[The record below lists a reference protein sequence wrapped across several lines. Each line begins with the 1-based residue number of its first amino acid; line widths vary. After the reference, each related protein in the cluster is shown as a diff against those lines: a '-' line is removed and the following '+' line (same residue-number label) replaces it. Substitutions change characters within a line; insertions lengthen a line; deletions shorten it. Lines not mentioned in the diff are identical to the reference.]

1 VDSKA
6 VLNYV
11 VAKLLGLV
19 TLTSDRKTVSGTATD
34 VDRKATQARAMA
46 CATAP
51 GGSGW
56 TTPRRHWPHIT
67 L

>member
-6 VLNYV
+6 VLNYA

-34 VDRKATQARAMA
+34 VNRQATQGAGDGLRYCAEQIRLDDRKSALA
-46 CATAP
+46 
-51 GGSGW
+51 S
-56 TTPRRHWPHIT
+56 
-67 L
+67 